1 MLVTLRFSP
10 KFSTIHRFHFELM
23 LIKNPVSHLDGLC
36 MLRRKFVIVMEP
48 SSCTMKILEE

>member
-48 SSCTMKILEE
+48 SSCTMKI